1 MHNRIS
7 LLRRII
13 TFNVQLLSHNKNLAV
28 IRKYISESQIKQD
41 KNFYKDLHK
50 NVFVKFP
57 SLIKLYLVSDPEIK
71 KKEKVENVEM
81 QGYEEGKN
89 IDVEMQEKEDEYN
102 GEVKRII
109 RGLKKASNPEQLCN
123 LLHGIFVDMFDERLA
138 GPKENY
144 QQLAIDIFKLK

>member
-13 TFNVQLLSHNKNLAV
+13 TFNVQLLSHNKTLAV

-102 GEVKRII
+102 GE
-109 RGLKKASNPEQLCN
+109 E
-123 LLHGIFVDMFDERLA
+123 E
-138 GPKENY
+138 PKENVKFFY
-144 QQLAIDIFKLK
+144 NPISLSGGKILLKKLIL